1 MGENGT
7 LSRKQRRF
15 AGLLALSKSVREA
28 AKAARISE
36 TTAWRW
42 LSDPTVRA
50 LANEKLDA
58 VLASAVHAA
67 SARMTQALETLAAI
81 MGNERAPASARVS
94 AARCILA
101 TGLRY
106 HEQLT
111 LAERVA
117 ALEELLGV
125 RNDESRKAR

>member
-28 AKAARISE
+28 AKAARIGE
-36 TTAWRW
+36 TTAWQW

-58 VLASAVHAA
+58 VLASAAHAPA
-67 SARMTQALETLAAI
+67 ARMTQALETLAAI
-81 MGNERAPASARVS
+81 MGNDSAPASARVS
-94 AARCILA
+94 AARCILE

-106 HEQLT
+106 HDQLT
-111 LAERVA
+111 LAERVSE
-117 ALEELLGV
+117 LERLMEV
-125 RNDESRKAR
+125 RDEKHRTAH